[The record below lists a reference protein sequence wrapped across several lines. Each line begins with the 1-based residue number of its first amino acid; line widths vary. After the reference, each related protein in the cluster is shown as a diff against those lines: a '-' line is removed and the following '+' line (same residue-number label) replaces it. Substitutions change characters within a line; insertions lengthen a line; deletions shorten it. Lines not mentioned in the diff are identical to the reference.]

1 MKEEEK
7 KHFKYFEEEL
17 IQFKKRKICKR
28 CLNILKPKK
37 GRFNIVRCSRKNCRY
52 ECSLFE
58 SSIFKD
64 VRISW
69 ETIIDVIYMWFNGV
83 RNGLIAKIL
92 YISRKSIT
100 NIINNVSKIIKNNK
114 NLFCVPIGGE
124 DMIVEVDESKLGKNI

>member
-1 MKEEEK
+1 MPRLYIGVLLK
-7 KHFKYFEEEL
+7 KT
-17 IQFKKRKICKR
+17 
-28 CLNILKPKK
+28 P
-37 GRFNIVRCSRKNCRY
+37 
-52 ECSLFE
+52 
-58 SSIFKD
+58 
-64 VRISW
+64 
-69 ETIIDVIYMWFNGV
+69 IIDVIYMWFNGV